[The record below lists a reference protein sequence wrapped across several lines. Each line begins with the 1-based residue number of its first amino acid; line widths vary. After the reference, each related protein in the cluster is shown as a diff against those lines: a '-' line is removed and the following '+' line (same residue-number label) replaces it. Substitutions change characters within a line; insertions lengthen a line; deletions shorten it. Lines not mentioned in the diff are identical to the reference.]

1 MPYGQLNTRNK
12 MEKIAYYLFIL
23 PFSYLPLPILY
34 LFTDF
39 FYLLLITIVPYRKSV
54 IEGNLQRSFPTKSP
68 QEIKA
73 LKRKFYRHFT
83 DLLAEGI
90 KNLSLSKKGY
100 QKRFKVVNP
109 ELMNQLYAKK
119 KSVLLVS
126 GHYNNWEWLITSQ
139 NILFKHQAYGI
150 GMPMTSKFW
159 DKKINA
165 KRERFGM
172 KVIHSKNY
180 KEELSKKPDE
190 TKAILLLSDQSP
202 ADSNKSYW
210 MKFLNQQ
217 TAVLFGAEI
226 MAHQLNYSVVFFST
240 RKVRR
245 GYYEMELTTITEEP
259 ANLKWGEITEKHT
272 HLLEKEII
280 AQPQFW
286 LWSHKRWK
294 RDVPSD
300 LEKLKQQQRAF
311 FNQKFNQ

>member
-1 MPYGQLNTRNK
+1 MG
-12 MEKIAYYLFIL
+12 KIAYYIIII

-39 FYLLLITIVPYRKSV
+39 LYLLLISIIPYRKNV
-54 IEGNLQRSFPTKSP
+54 IESNLERSFPNKTNK
-68 QEIKA
+68 EIKQ

-90 KNLSLSKKGY
+90 KNLSLSKDGY
-100 QKRFKVVNP
+100 AKRFKVINP
-109 ELMNQLYAKK
+109 ELMDDLYAKNK
-119 KSVLLVS
+119 NVLLVS

-139 NILFKHQAYGI
+139 NMLFKHQAYGI

-165 KRERFGM
+165 KRQRFGM
-172 KVIHSKNY
+172 RVIHSKNY
-180 KEELSKKPDE
+180 KEELAKHPE
-190 TKAILLLSDQSP
+190 ELKAVLVLSDQSP
-202 ADSNKSYW
+202 GNSNKSYW
-210 MKFLNQQ
+210 MPFLNQQ
-217 TAVLFGAEI
+217 TAVLFGTEI
-226 MAHQLNYSVVFFST
+226 MAHQLDYSVVFFIT
-240 RKVRR
+240 RKVKR
-245 GYYEMELTTITEEP
+245 GFYEMELFTITENPQEM
-259 ANLKWGEITEKHT
+259 KWGEITEKHT
-272 HLLEKEII
+272 QLLEKEII

-294 RDVPSD
+294 REIPED